1 MRILVK
7 QGPIDTRLGYCL
19 RKFGVVIPAGDGQ
32 MVYLP
37 SAIKKL
43 GSGALSGKILLVR
56 IVENN
61 KIDTYKGRLG

>member
-7 QGPIDTRLGYCL
+7 QGPIDTRRGYCL
-19 RKFGVVIPAGDGQ
+19 RKFGVVMSAGDGQ

-43 GSGALSGKILLVR
+43 GSSPLSGKMLLVR

-61 KIDTYKGRLG
+61 NNKIYV